1 MLDHIL
7 KTARTFE
14 KMHGTPPDV
23 IYINPFHYQELCKHY
38 SRMIAENQDIRP
50 GFRLVI
56 IPGSMLTHPEA
67 ALLSATECSSRVA

>member
-38 SRMIAENQDIRP
+38 SRMRFNPPSHTTTPAISGVQTEFIR
-50 GFRLVI
+50 
-56 IPGSMLTHPEA
+56 H
-67 ALLSATECSSRVA
+67 RVNYWD